1 MNLKS
6 IIFLFILG
14 FSLVSGCGKGDKKPP
29 PRYLRLCLAK
39 PIKSLDPHIGTTSPS
54 VHVVKMLYEGL
65 MVRSEDGELQKGLA
79 ESYSV
84 SEDKLTYTFCLRATE
99 WSNGE
104 PVTAHDFEFSWKKA
118 VCSQHYGAL
127 LFSPIKNAGLCN
139 EGKCHSSE
147 LGVRAL
153 DDLTLEVSLEHPTP
167 YFLELTSCVNFSP
180 INRKNKEL
188 TNGPFVLKKWN
199 IGESL
204 IFEKSPNYWG
214 ASQIKLLGVDF
225 KIIEDQA
232 VRHDF
237 FERGLVDWIGDPLAP
252 LSSDAIESGKLEDQV
267 ISVPLNGM
275 DLLVFNTGKY
285 PFNNK
290 YLRKALS
297 VAISRRHISD
307 HLFMRSKLPALGL
320 IKEGKNN
327 YINDG
332 DRVSAQLLFN
342 SALAELGLTRET
354 FPEII
359 LSYCPTLYQ
368 PSIMHMIQQDWE
380 ATLGIRVK
388 LDPVDKGF
396 LYNQML
402 KGDYQIG
409 SMFWVSIIRD
419 PIYTLDFFRPI
430 HRKMNVSRWE
440 DPPYISM
447 LKAIDYE
454 VDLTK
459 RSILLEEA
467 EAYVMEEMPVIPICF
482 GSALHMKQQTLAN
495 IRVSPFMDVNIK
507 NVTLKSQ

>member
-1 MNLKS
+1 MSSKS
-6 IIFLFILG
+6 IIFLLVLG
-14 FSLVSGCGKGDKKPP
+14 LFLIVGCGKVDQKPC
-29 PRYLRLCLAK
+29 PRYLRLCVAR
-39 PIKSLDPHIGTTSPS
+39 PIKSLDPHIGTASPS
-54 VHVVKMLYEGL
+54 VHVIKMLYEGL
-65 MVRSEDGELQKGLA
+65 MVRSEDGELERGLA

-84 SEDKLTYTFCLRATE
+84 SEDKLTYIFCLKSTR

-104 PVTAHDFEFSWKKA
+104 PVTAYDFEYSWKKA

-153 DDLTLEVSLEHPTP
+153 DDHTLEVLLEHPTP

-188 TNGPFVLKKWN
+188 TNGPFILKTWN

-204 IFEKSPNYWG
+204 ILEKNPSYWG
-214 ASQIKLLGVDF
+214 ASQINLLGVDI

-237 FERGLVDWIGDPLAP
+237 FEKGLIDWIGDPLAP
-252 LSSDAIESGKLEDQV
+252 LCSDAIESGKLEDQV
-267 ISVPLNGM
+267 MSVPLNGM
-275 DLLVFNTGKY
+275 NLLVFNTRKH

-290 YLRKALS
+290 NLRKALS
-297 VAISRRHISD
+297 FAISRKNISN
-307 HLFMRSKLPALGL
+307 HLFTKSKLPALGL
-320 IKEGKNN
+320 ISEGENN
-327 YINDG
+327 YIKDG
-332 DRVSAQLLFN
+332 DYVSAQLLFN
-342 SALAELGLTRET
+342 SALVELGLTKET

-359 LSYCPTLYQ
+359 LSYCPSLYQ
-368 PSIMHMIQQDWE
+368 PSIMHMIQQEWE
-380 ATLGIRVK
+380 ATLGIHVK
-388 LDPVDKGF
+388 LDPVDKGL

-440 DPPYISM
+440 DRPYLSM
-447 LKAIDYE
+447 LREIDHE
-454 VDLTK
+454 VDLN
-459 RSILLEEA
+459 RRNRLLQEA

-482 GSALHMKQQTLAN
+482 GSALYMKQPTLAN
-495 IRVSPFMDVNIK
+495 IGVSPFMDVNIK
-507 NVTLKSQ
+507 NVTLEIK